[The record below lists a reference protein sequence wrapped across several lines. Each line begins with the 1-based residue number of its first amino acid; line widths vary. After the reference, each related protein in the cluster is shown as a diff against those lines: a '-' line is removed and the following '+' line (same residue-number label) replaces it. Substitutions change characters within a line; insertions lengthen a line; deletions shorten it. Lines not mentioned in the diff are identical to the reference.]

1 MGVLL
6 ELAPILPANSCS
18 FYKAQLQ
25 SPLQVFLGPPKPTFP
40 SGPAQVP
47 QGRGDC
53 VWLFPPEPPQGA
65 KQGIFDQRHQ
75 PVQGSLEDSISYETE
90 RRVLISTS

>member
-1 MGVLL
+1 MGLLL

-25 SPLQVFLGPPKPTFP
+25 RPLQVFLAPPKPTFP

-47 QGRGDC
+47 
-53 VWLFPPEPPQGA
+53 
-65 KQGIFDQRHQ
+65 
-75 PVQGSLEDSISYETE
+75 
-90 RRVLISTS
+90 